1 MDYEKK
7 YKEALERAKRINDG
21 DGVECPSGWTTCEV
35 IFPELKAIEDANI
48 RGAIID
54 YLKDNNLTE
63 WATWLEKQG
72 EPKSTSWKP
81 TKEQYEAL
89 DYAFNCCPDTELGNY
104 FEGVLSNLIDEL
116 HKLENQIEQK
126 PDKVEPRFHEGD
138 WVVYKNDI
146 CQIVKREE
154 GCNKLVT
161 VFGIE
166 KELVNERNLSTAR
179 LWTIQDVK
187 DGDVLAYKD
196 EISLYKHDIKNCTKQ
211 ETTFGGFVY
220 HCCYDGKRF
229 IMDSLYSL
237 TEQDKMDI
245 HPATKEQRDM
255 LFQKMHEAGYEWDA
269 EKKEVKKIGN
279 EEVNGEDYG
288 IDGLWHAKTILEK
301 TLGNVDGY
309 QSDDGILDHKAAIT
323 AVKKLYEKKP
333 TLEDAAKAF
342 LQALSDTPYNNTPI
356 VEAQII
362 TKQLL
367 TFLSDPKAYNPNAI
381 NEHKSAEWS
390 EEDEQL
396 IDEVAVCLRKYEEKV
411 QGGYS
416 KFYVQSLADRIE
428 SLRPGNTCKATGWSE
443 EDSYMLEQA
452 IKCVNNSGKLD
463 VSTEEIEDWLKS
475 LKQRHAVEA
484 E

>member
-1 MDYEKK
+1 MVGCGKITVETACGICADFVPES
-7 YKEALERAKRINDG
+7 EDERIRK
-21 DGVECPSGWTTCEV
+21 
-35 IFPELKAIEDANI
+35 ELKH
-48 RGAIID
+48 
-54 YLKDNNLTE
+54 YLEVRRCQTNDDEEYIGCNHFL
-63 WATWLEKQG
+63 AWLEKQG
-72 EPKSTSWKP
+72 EQKYVDKIEPKHVPK
-81 TKEQYEAL
+81 
-89 DYAFNCCPDTELGNY
+89 
-104 FEGVLSNLIDEL
+104 
-116 HKLENQIEQK
+116 
-126 PDKVEPRFHEGD
+126 FHEGD
-138 WVVYKNDI
+138 WVVYNNDI

-179 LWTIQDVK
+179 LWTINDAK
-187 DGDVLAYKD
+187 DGDVLAEDSCIFIIKKLNHDHSAKIYCCLFD
-196 EISLYKHDIKNCTKQ
+196 DGDFEVSSSLAFDDTSTY
-211 ETTFGGFVY
+211 
-220 HCCYDGKRF
+220 
-229 IMDSLYSL
+229 
-237 TEQDKMDI
+237 
-245 HPATKEQRDM
+245 PATKKQRDL
-255 LFQKMHEAGYEWDA
+255 LFQKMREAGYEWS
-269 EKKEVKKIGN
+269 EVTHKLKKIGEEVEIPFGAKN
-279 EEVNGEDYG
+279 SELVEMSYNIPSGFHAEIEGDKIIIRKGEKQSIEEVNGEDYG
-288 IDGLWHAKTILEK
+288 IDGLWHAQRILEK
-301 TLGNVDGY
+301 TLGSVDGY
-309 QSDDGILDHKAAIT
+309 QTDDGLLDHKAAIT
-323 AVKKLYEKKP
+323 AVKKQYEKKP
-333 TLEDAAKAF
+333 TLEDTAKAF